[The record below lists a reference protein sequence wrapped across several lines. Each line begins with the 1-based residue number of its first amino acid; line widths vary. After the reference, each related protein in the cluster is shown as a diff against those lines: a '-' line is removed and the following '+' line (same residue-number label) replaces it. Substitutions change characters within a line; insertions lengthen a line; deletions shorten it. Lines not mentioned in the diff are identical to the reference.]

1 MILAF
6 SAKRDI
12 IDSMFLQA
20 VSLKKNILDSKI
32 DSSEIKRVVF
42 FCNFSALSEMLGR
55 SAND

>member
-42 FCNFSALSEMLGR
+42 CNFSALSEMLGR